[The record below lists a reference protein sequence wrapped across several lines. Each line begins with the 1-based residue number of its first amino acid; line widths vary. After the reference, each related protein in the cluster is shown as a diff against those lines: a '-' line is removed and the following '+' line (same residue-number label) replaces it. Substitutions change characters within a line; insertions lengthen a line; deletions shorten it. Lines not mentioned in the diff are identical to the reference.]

1 MMRRLT
7 ACLLLAVSAMAA
19 HAQAPLSTANGT
31 TVLPVVNNQNGQI
44 SALLL
49 IEPSTLPAL
58 PSQRVIRPVATPN
71 NFLDFGNGLQLRAGL
86 SFQANPGVGVLCSG
100 SSINS
105 VGALAGQCM
114 LTDFNGPS
122 AYLPGSSTSSQGLLQ
137 LRRGGAQVEAGLGT
151 RRDTFNASTSTLG
164 NQAIDQRL
172 LNSLLGGETASVDQ
186 RNASLVGQVKLG
198 SQGWVSIG
206 GTVARARLI
215 PAGQLPGGL
224 PPEWNK
230 GSLNLSAGSGNFGG
244 EISGQMIEVPGQ
256 GERYSSVGAGMTW
269 RTPWRAKV
277 TVGADNIVTRGKNP
291 FTLPDASSGNKKDEG
306 RVPYVRYQQDL

>member
-7 ACLLLAVSAMAA
+7 ACLLFAASAMMA
-19 HAQAPLSTANGT
+19 HAQAPLNPAGGT

-49 IEPSTLPAL
+49 IEPSTLPVL

-71 NFLDFGNGLQLRAGL
+71 RWLDFGNGLQLRAGL
-86 SFQANPGVGVLCSG
+86 SFEANPGVGVLCSG
-100 SSINS
+100 SSVTS

-114 LTDFNGPS
+114 LTDFNGGTG
-122 AYLPGSSTSSQGLLQ
+122 YLPGSNASSQALLQ
-137 LRRGGAQVEAGLGT
+137 LRRGSSQLEAGLGT
-151 RRDTFNASTSTLG
+151 RRDTFGSSTNTLG
-164 NQAIDQRL
+164 NQPLDQRL
-172 LNSLLGGETASVDQ
+172 LNSLLGSDTASIDQ
-186 RNASLVGQVKLG
+186 RNASLVGQVKIG

-224 PPEWNK
+224 PPEWNR

-244 EISGQMIEVPGQ
+244 EITGQMIEVPGQ
-256 GERYSSVGAGMTW
+256 SDRYSSVGAGMTW

>member
-1 MMRRLT
+1 MLRRLT
-7 ACLLLAVSAMAA
+7 ACLLFAATAMPA
-19 HAQAPLSTANGT
+19 HAQTPLGSANGT

-49 IEPSTLPAL
+49 IEPSTLPVL
-58 PSQRVIRPVATPN
+58 PSQRVIRPAATPN
-71 NFLDFGNGLQLRAGL
+71 HWLDFGNGLQLRAGL
-86 SFQANPGVGVLCSG
+86 SFEANPGVGVLCSG
-100 SSINS
+100 SSVTS

-122 AYLPGSSTSSQGLLQ
+122 TYLPGSSTSAQGLLQ
-137 LRRGGAQVEAGLGT
+137 LRRGGSQLEAGLGA
-151 RRDTFNASTSTLG
+151 RRDTFNGSTSTLG
-164 NQAIDQRL
+164 NQALDQRL
-172 LNSLLGGETASVDQ
+172 LNSLLGGETTSIDQ
-186 RNASLVGQVKLG
+186 RNASLVGQVKIG

-215 PAGQLPGGL
+215 PAGQVPGGL
-224 PPEWNK
+224 PPEWNR

-256 GERYSSVGAGMTW
+256 ADRYSSVGAGMTW

-277 TVGADNIVTRGKNP
+277 TVGAENLVTRGKNP

>member
-7 ACLLLAVSAMAA
+7 TCLLFAVSAMAA
-19 HAQAPLSTANGT
+19 HAQANLGPASGT

-58 PSQRVIRPVATPN
+58 PSQRVIRPAAAPN
-71 NFLDFGNGLQLRAGL
+71 RWLDFGNGLQLRAGL
-86 SFQANPGVGVLCSG
+86 SFEANPGVGVLCSG
-100 SSINS
+100 SSVAS

-122 AYLPGSSTSSQGLLQ
+122 IYAPGSSNSSQGLLQ
-137 LRRGGAQVEAGLGT
+137 LRRGGAQLEAGLGT
-151 RRDTFNASTSTLG
+151 RRDTLGGSASSLG
-164 NQAIDQRL
+164 NQAVDLRL
-172 LNSLLGGETASVDQ
+172 LNTLLGSDTASIDQ
-186 RNASLVGQVKLG
+186 RNASLVGQMKIG

-230 GSLNLSAGSGNFGG
+230 GSLNLSAGTGNFGG
-244 EISGQMIEVPGQ
+244 EISGQMIEIPGQ
-256 GERYSSVGAGMTW
+256 ADRFSTVGAGMTW

-277 TVGADNIVTRGKNP
+277 TVGADNLITRGKNP
-291 FTLPDASSGNKKDEG
+291 FTLPDAPANSKKDEG

>member
-1 MMRRLT
+1 MRRLT
-7 ACLLLAVSAMAA
+7 ACLLFAVTAMAA
-19 HAQAPLSTANGT
+19 HAQTTHNPATGT

-49 IEPSTLPAL
+49 IEPSSLPAL
-58 PSQRVIRPVATPN
+58 PSQRVIRPAATPN
-71 NFLDFGNGLQLRAGL
+71 RWLDFGNGLQLRAGL
-86 SFQANPGVGVLCSG
+86 SFEANPGVGVLCSG
-100 SSINS
+100 SSVTS

-122 AYLPGSSTSSQGLLQ
+122 TFAPGSSTSSQALLQ
-137 LRRGGAQVEAGLGT
+137 LRRSGSQLDAGLGT
-151 RRDTFNASTSTLG
+151 RRDTFGNSSASLG

-172 LNSLLGGETASVDQ
+172 LNSLLGGETASIDQ
-186 RNASLVGQVKLG
+186 RNASLVGQVKIG

-244 EISGQMIEVPGQ
+244 EISGQVIEVPGQ
-256 GERYSSVGAGMTW
+256 GDRYSSVGAGMTW